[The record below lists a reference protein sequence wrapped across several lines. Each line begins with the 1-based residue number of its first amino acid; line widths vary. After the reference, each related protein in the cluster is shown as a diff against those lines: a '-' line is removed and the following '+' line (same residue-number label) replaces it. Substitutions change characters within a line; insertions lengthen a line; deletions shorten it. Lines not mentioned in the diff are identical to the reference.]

1 MDNDGCLTYGLCPA
15 CFCVDFDSP
24 DLSYEPRPIADI
36 VTGCKI
42 GCTFCGLLT
51 YSLNLKYCMVDT
63 TDVSSTYVCLKKY
76 DGSRGVHKQD
86 YIIAALYGYSEHP
99 VTAKLA
105 VRVIRDQ
112 DESSEDGMART
123 NALDESV
130 SNALS

>member
-15 CFCVDFDSP
+15 CFCIDFDSP

-63 TDVSSTYVCLKKY
+63 TDVSNTYVCLEKS
-76 DGSRGVHKQD
+76 DGFRGVDKQD
-86 YIIAALYGYSEHP
+86 HIIAALYGYSGNP
-99 VTAKLA
+99 VTAKLDIT
-105 VRVIRDQ
+105 VIRDQ
-112 DESSEDGMART
+112 DESSEDGTART